1 MRTEQCYCVLEAVKM
16 GSFTKAADNLFLKQ
30 PSLRANINNLEAELG
45 KPLFERSKSG
55 VKLTAFGEYCYPH
68 ISNIVKTYELMLN
81 EREWV
86 CRKERPLSVGATR
99 IFSNLLGKSYDL
111 YENQYPG
118 RKCIFFS
125 SASDQEVLQR
135 VIEHKL
141 DLGLISYFPTLWED
155 NKWFHSQQGHNF
167 EICKIREIKTM
178 AIMRKDHPL
187 ARCSELPLQKLEDY
201 LIVFFSDSVAQ
212 VQDLLLKVLDS
223 DKKPQMAKVVDEKL
237 WYKYMLEE
245 NAISFTLDGSFSG
258 HLNAFQVVP
267 LDDRFI
273 QQAVAIYSSEVDPNE
288 VMGYIGIIKALL
300 KD

>member
-1 MRTEQCYCVLEAVKM
+1 MRTEQCYCVIEAVKM

-30 PSLRANINNLEAELG
+30 PSLRANINNLENELG

-68 ISNIVKTYELMLN
+68 ILNIVKTYELMKN
-81 EREWV
+81 EREWDN
-86 CRKERPLSVGATR
+86 RKNRPLSVGATR
-99 IFSNLLGKSYDL
+99 LFSHLLGKSYDL
-111 YENQYPG
+111 YENQYPE

-125 SASDQEVLQR
+125 SASDQEILQR

-141 DLGLISYFPTLWED
+141 DLGLISYFPTLWEN

-167 EICKIREIKTM
+167 GVCKIKETRTM

-201 LIVFFSDSVAQ
+201 LLVFFSDSVAQ
-212 VQDLLLKVLDS
+212 IQDLLVKVRNS
-223 DKKPQMAKVVDEKL
+223 DKKLQVAKVTDDKL
-237 WYKYMLEE
+237 LHKYLLEE
-245 NAISFTLDGSFSG
+245 NAISFTVDGKFSG
-258 HLNAFQVVP
+258 YLNEFQAVP

-273 QQAVAIYSSEVDPNE
+273 RQSVAIYSTEIAPEE
-288 VMGYIGIIKALL
+288 VMGYIGIMKVLM